1 MGKEIKDS
9 SSSFICYNCNEK
21 NYFDKGKYLVMDE
34 GEKKSGHIVKEVTI
48 ECKNCREKNNVTI
61 EF

>member
-1 MGKEIKDS
+1 MTES

-21 NYFDKGKYLVMDE
+21 NYFDKGKYILVEE
-34 GEKKSGHIVKEVTI
+34 GKKNSERQVKEVTI

>member
-1 MGKEIKDS
+1 MGKEVNDS
-9 SSSFICYNCNEK
+9 SSSFICYNCNAK
-21 NYFDKGKYLVMDE
+21 NYFEKGKYSIMDK
-34 GEKKSGHIVKEVTI
+34 GEKKSEPRVIEVTI

>member
-21 NYFDKGKYLVMDE
+21 NYFDKGKYLDMDK
-34 GEKKSGHIVKEVTI
+34 GEMKSEQIVKEVTI